1 MYHVIIIEDDPMV
14 ASINKQYVEVTPEF
28 RVDRIF
34 KNGSEALPYLK
45 TNPTDLIILDYYTP
59 VMNGGEFLDAL
70 HNAGLTPSVIMV
82 TSANDTDIVRSLLNR
97 GITDY
102 LVKPFEYTR
111 FKTALDR
118 FTETKKYLEHSHG
131 GLGQHDIDRLFS
143 VNDQRADAKPS
154 LAKGLNETTLAMIRE
169 YLQNNRNGF
178 FTSEQIA
185 EQIHLSRIT
194 IRRYM
199 NYMVDTGEIISTI
212 DYKTGGQADTPP
224 NVASLFVP
232 DKKRSNYVFQTFLY
246 AAIVCR
252 KLREKGKQQQ
262 VAPALL
268 FIHRA
273 ATENYSPVIEL
284 KDGRKSKETVN
295 DFEKYEPEFREELKK
310 LLEEVFNPEH
320 PFSQTITEEKC
331 EYCDF
336 KALCKR

>member
-143 VNDQRADAKPS
+143 VNDRGQTQSHHSQRD
-154 LAKGLNETTLAMIRE
+154 
-169 YLQNNRNGF
+169 
-178 FTSEQIA
+178 
-185 EQIHLSRIT
+185 
-194 IRRYM
+194 
-199 NYMVDTGEIISTI
+199 
-212 DYKTGGQADTPP
+212 
-224 NVASLFVP
+224 
-232 DKKRSNYVFQTFLY
+232 
-246 AAIVCR
+246 
-252 KLREKGKQQQ
+252 
-262 VAPALL
+262 
-268 FIHRA
+268 
-273 ATENYSPVIEL
+273 
-284 KDGRKSKETVN
+284 
-295 DFEKYEPEFREELKK
+295 
-310 LLEEVFNPEH
+310 
-320 PFSQTITEEKC
+320 
-331 EYCDF
+331 
-336 KALCKR
+336 

>member
-118 FTETKKYLEHSHG
+118 
-131 GLGQHDIDRLFS
+131 LFS

-212 DYKTGGQADTPP
+212 DYKTGGRP
-224 NVASLFVP
+224 S
-232 DKKRSNYVFQTFLY
+232 
-246 AAIVCR
+246 I
-252 KLREKGKQQQ
+252 
-262 VAPALL
+262 
-268 FIHRA
+268 
-273 ATENYSPVIEL
+273 
-284 KDGRKSKETVN
+284 
-295 DFEKYEPEFREELKK
+295 KYGFGQK
-310 LLEEVFNPEH
+310 
-320 PFSQTITEEKC
+320 
-331 EYCDF
+331 
-336 KALCKR
+336 

>member
-1 MYHVIIIEDDPMV
+1 MANLRTPDEVTAEIDSAKFGTIFHDAAEHIYKDLHDRNKV
-14 ASINKQYVEVTPEF
+14 INKEAIENLLKDKIRLNEYVDSGFKRLFFHIPENERPEYNGLQLINAAVIVRYLQQLLGKDLEYAPF
-28 RVDRIF
+28 TFV
-34 KNGSEALPYLK
+34 GSEQRISEEIDIQTPKGVLK
-45 TNPTDLIILDYYTP
+45 SRI
-59 VMNGGEFLDAL
+59 GG
-70 HNAGLTPSVIMV
+70 T
-82 TSANDTDIVRSLLNR
+82 
-97 GITDY
+97 
-102 LVKPFEYTR
+102 
-111 FKTALDR
+111 
-118 FTETKKYLEHSHG
+118 
-131 GLGQHDIDRLFS
+131 IDRL
-143 VNDQRADAKPS
+143 DAKDGI
-154 LAKGLNETTLAMIRE
+154 L
-169 YLQNNRNGF
+169 
-178 FTSEQIA
+178 
-185 EQIHLSRIT
+185 RI
-194 IRRYM
+194 
-199 NYMVDTGEIISTI
+199 V

-295 DFEKYEPEFREELKK
+295 DFEKYEPEFREELKN

-320 PFSQTITEEKC
+320 PFNQTITEEKC